1 METRNFFLH
10 IQSFGI
16 LWNRQSTWC
25 LLFFLGLFGSEL
37 IDLISEVHDFVT
49 KAKMLIL
56 HRGEV

>member
-1 METRNFFLH
+1 ME
-10 IQSFGI
+10 
-16 LWNRQSTWC
+16 STKY
-25 LLFFLGLFGSEL
+25 LVPPFFLGLFGSEL